1 MKKTTKKTVNVQ
13 QAKLL
18 EMLKQC
24 KTWPEFNIKLVMNG
38 YELDNDM
45 LIGLIHAAFYFAD
58 GWSLWQIASAT
69 VKELDAMTENAR
81 QILVG
86 ACEDDDCKFTDQMID
101 TILKRTIFDMST
113 LQFKIPDEL
122 HKRILFGA
130 IKKNPAAFKA
140 AYERYQTFAKYKV

>member
-1 MKKTTKKTVNVQ
+1 MKKNTKKTVNVQ

-69 VKELDAMTENAR
+69 AKEIDAMTENAR

-86 ACEDDDCKFTDQMID
+86 ACEDDDCKFTSSMVD
-101 TILKRTIFDMST
+101 TILKKTIFDKST
-113 LQFKIPDEL
+113 LSIKIPKDL
-122 HKRILFGA
+122 HSRILRGA
-130 IKKNPAAFKA
+130 AKKDPEAFKR
-140 AYERYQTFAKYKV
+140 AYERY